1 MAFTL
6 KQGATFR
13 VEVDLQNA
21 DGSVMD
27 LTDYTLV
34 CELRQEVVDVT
45 RTYPLV
51 LELSVTIL
59 DIANGL
65 IQIEATPSATASW
78 PVGCLVFDV
87 EMTDGAGDVTYT
99 PTWNVTVCERITNNG
114 G

>member
-1 MAFTL
+1 MQFTL

-13 VEVDLQNA
+13 VEMDLQDDA
-21 DGSVMD
+21 GDPLD
-27 LTDYTLV
+27 LTDYTLT

-59 DIANGL
+59 DIAAGL
-65 IQIEATPSATASW
+65 IQIEALPADTAAW

-99 PTWNVTVCERITNNG
+99 PTGTVTVCERITNNG